1 MAIGYTSLQ
10 HSRQYLIGDRA
21 IAASYTPAPH
31 TAALKASPA
40 AAFAIALGYD
50 FCDGAWLG
58 RISACVTHLRA
69 APCHARIPSSVQ
81 SRLLRRHDATCAVQ
95 HRRFHAQSSGRLPSR
110 CAGVR
115 REAPCGKPALDCDFF
130 EGVVMKRADSIYPV
144 QLRNATEECRGGLNI
159 GLWCE
164 QRALSRIS
172 RGCLLIW
179 VTGSDAAKAH
189 EIQRAMPKAAAAA
202 KPPMILV

>member
-1 MAIGYTSLQ
+1 
-10 HSRQYLIGDRA
+10 
-21 IAASYTPAPH
+21 
-31 TAALKASPA
+31 
-40 AAFAIALGYD
+40 
-50 FCDGAWLG
+50 
-58 RISACVTHLRA
+58 
-69 APCHARIPSSVQ
+69 
-81 SRLLRRHDATCAVQ
+81 
-95 HRRFHAQSSGRLPSR
+95 
-110 CAGVR
+110 
-115 REAPCGKPALDCDFF
+115 
-130 EGVVMKRADSIYPV
+130 MKRADSIYPV